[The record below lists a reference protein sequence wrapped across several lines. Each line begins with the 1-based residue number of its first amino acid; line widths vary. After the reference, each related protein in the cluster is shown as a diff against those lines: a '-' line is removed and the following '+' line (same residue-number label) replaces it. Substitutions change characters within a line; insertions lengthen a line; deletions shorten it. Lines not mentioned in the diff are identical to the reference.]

1 EDKMYLY
8 PIPTGELQRNPQLLP
23 QNPGW

>member
-1 EDKMYLY
+1 MYLY

>member
-1 EDKMYLY
+1 MPQNAID
-8 PIPTGELQRNPQLLP
+8 RNKNLLP

>member
-1 EDKMYLY
+1 MW
-8 PIPTGELQRNPQLLP
+8 PIPQNAIDRNKNLLP

>member
-1 EDKMYLY
+1 MD
-8 PIPTGELQRNPQLLP
+8 RNKNLLP